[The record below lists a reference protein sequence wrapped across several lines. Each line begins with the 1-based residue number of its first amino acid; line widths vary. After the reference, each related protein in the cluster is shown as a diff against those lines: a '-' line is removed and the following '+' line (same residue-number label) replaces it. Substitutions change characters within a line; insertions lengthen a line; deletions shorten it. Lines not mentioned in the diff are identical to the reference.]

1 MHVESNRPVDVL
13 IVDPE
18 PSVQCVLGRLLEREG
33 YFCTFAGDAR
43 SARSELTAKDF
54 ALMLCDLNLPHDS
67 GLDLIRH
74 ASQSAAHAAVVMIS
88 GIDSPPRAS
97 VAFEQGAYGY
107 IRKPFHLND
116 VLIQV
121 ASALHRRQQELD
133 TRGQRERASSSWLA
147 NVPRPW
153 STRSRA
159 WRTWSRNCGTHGRKP
174 SIVSPWLRNA
184 GTMRP
189 LVILNA

>member
-13 IVDPE
+13 IVDHE

-74 ASQSAAHAAVVMIS
+74 ASQSAAHTAVVMIS

-107 IRKPFHLND
+107 IRKPFSTMSSFRSPAPC
-116 VLIQV
+116 IA
-121 ASALHRRQQELD
+121 ASRSW
-133 TRGQRERASSSWLA
+133 TRAASGNAWSSWSA

-159 WRTWSRNCGTHGRKP
+159 WRTWSRNCGTHGRKA
-174 SIVSPWLRNA
+174 SILSPWLRNA
-184 GTMRP
+184 GTTRP